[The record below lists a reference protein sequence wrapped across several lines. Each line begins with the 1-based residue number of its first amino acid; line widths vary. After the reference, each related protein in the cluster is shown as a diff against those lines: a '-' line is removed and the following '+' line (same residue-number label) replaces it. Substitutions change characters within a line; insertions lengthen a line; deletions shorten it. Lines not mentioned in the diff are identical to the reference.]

1 MAYAFFQLLVNHFGL
16 LKVKS
21 EKGKN
26 VCVAGVGANL
36 GSILPLVIYLLAK
49 FPFINFVYPSPTLVS
64 CKILVKE
71 HQQEEDQESC
81 FLFILSDLRSFVLK
95 APVISHIFRASSLL
109 TG

>member
-36 GSILPLVIYLLAK
+36 GSVLPLVIYLWL
-49 FPFINFVYPSPTLVS
+49 N
-64 CKILVKE
+64 
-71 HQQEEDQESC
+71 
-81 FLFILSDLRSFVLK
+81 
-95 APVISHIFRASSLL
+95 SLL
-109 TG
+109 STLFTLPPL